1 MQQMASLVTLVREL
15 DHGCVFSCIPF
26 SEHICVRI
34 VVSSVISSWA
44 HPFHDRTILDLPVH
58 LLKIHYWYTRTTSLG
73 INRTGIYLSGLADF
87 TWTTLSFTDLAPWN
101 QQFEFWLSFGL
112 TAIICVWY
120 TIPLFLAL
128 KVVSPI
134 ALVWNRW
141 IPVGSLRVEPTH
153 RERAFL
159 RSDFRMPKLWLALVS
174 GHSNHPSEFGLYR

>member
-1 MQQMASLVTLVREL
+1 
-15 DHGCVFSCIPF
+15 
-26 SEHICVRI
+26 
-34 VVSSVISSWA
+34 
-44 HPFHDRTILDLPVH
+44 LDLPVH

-159 RSDFRMPKLWLALVS
+159 RSDFRIPKLWLALVS
-174 GHSNHPSEFGLYR
+174 GHSNHPSEFGLYQ